1 MRFPWPVVLAFVA
14 ASLPTEAVAEEG
26 DAASGFADCEA
37 LDVRN
42 EKELAMWATA
52 QPPVPYKY
60 PRTERILGAPWVELG
75 HGFASAF
82 GVLLTALLPNLGVL
96 TRGALPEFLVSW
108 PWSFSLGPASSCSRT
123 RGQFEVNAFR
133 PNRLMLE
140 PSFAIAQNTTTFAL
154 RPGYRFLL
162 HPASW
167 FIGVGGG
174 LGSTIELAGSEPI
187 RPSVSPE
194 AVVQLGSCCAPGY
207 FTIVARGDFFF
218 EGQRRVAASISFG
231 VTYF

>member
-1 MRFPWPVVLAFVA
+1 
-14 ASLPTEAVAEEG
+14 
-26 DAASGFADCEA
+26 
-37 LDVRN
+37 
-42 EKELAMWATA
+42 MWATA
-52 QPPVPYKY
+52 QPPTPYKY

-75 HGFASAF
+75 HGFGSAV
-82 GVLLTALLPNLGVL
+82 GVLLTSVLPNLGVL

-108 PWSFSLGPASSCSRT
+108 PWSFSFGPASSCSRT
-123 RGQFEVNAFR
+123 RGLFEVNAFR

-154 RPGYRFLL
+154 RPGYRFLV

-167 FIGVGGG
+167 FFGVGGG
-174 LGSTIELAGSEPI
+174 LGSTIELAGPEPI
-187 RPSVSPE
+187 RPSISPE
-194 AVVQLGSCCAPGY
+194 ALVQLGSCCSAGY
-207 FTIVARGDFFF
+207 FTIAARGDFFF